1 MKITKK
7 FLDSLKPKEK
17 LYRKSVGEGL
27 FIEVRPNGKKFWVF
41 RYSINNKP
49 SSKKI
54 GQYPYISYTEARD
67 KVFELRNNLEKGLPI
82 NSNAKF
88 NELFND
94 WFKNNKKK
102 WAEKTAERK
111 IRIYEIYIKDHLG
124 NININEINVETIVNC
139 LKKIMKKNIPETL
152 KKAKQIINGVFR
164 YAIACGYISH
174 NPTSS
179 ISEILG
185 TTNPKNKHYRS
196 IQDPGT
202 LKKLLIAID
211 GNIRTMQWDEI
222 DFEKG
227 LWNIPAEK
235 MKMKRAHI
243 VPLPRQAIEILNN
256 IKPLT
261 GDYKYVFA
269 AIWEKGSK
277 IMSDNTLNKV
287 IKSIGF
293 GDVMVSHSTRHTAST
308 LLHEMGWPSIVIER
322 QLAHVDKNTVR
333 DTYNRAEYLET
344 RKKMLQFWADYLDE
358 LKESEKPFLKY
369 LNFSPEI
376 LTSSIE
382 KGSVHNSVSS

>member
-1 MKITKK
+1 
-7 FLDSLKPKEK
+7 
-17 LYRKSVGEGL
+17 
-27 FIEVRPNGKKFWVF
+27 
-41 RYSINNKP
+41 
-49 SSKKI
+49 
-54 GQYPYISYTEARD
+54 
-67 KVFELRNNLEKGLPI
+67 
-82 NSNAKF
+82 
-88 NELFND
+88 
-94 WFKNNKKK
+94 
-102 WAEKTAERK
+102 
-111 IRIYEIYIKDHLG
+111 
-124 NININEINVETIVNC
+124 
-139 LKKIMKKNIPETL
+139 
-152 KKAKQIINGVFR
+152 
-164 YAIACGYISH
+164 
-174 NPTSS
+174 
-179 ISEILG
+179 
-185 TTNPKNKHYRS
+185 
-196 IQDPGT
+196 
-202 LKKLLIAID
+202 
-211 GNIRTMQWDEI
+211 
-222 DFEKG
+222 
-227 LWNIPAEK
+227 